1 MTDTEQSMVEQLK
14 TVYTDPILL
23 MTMLFG
29 LILMV
34 VAETWLGLLFI
45 LVFSTFYIVWHDKF

>member
-1 MTDTEQSMVEQLK
+1 MTDTEQTVVEQLK

-29 LILMV
+29 FILMV
-34 VAETWLGLLFI
+34 VANTYLGLLFI